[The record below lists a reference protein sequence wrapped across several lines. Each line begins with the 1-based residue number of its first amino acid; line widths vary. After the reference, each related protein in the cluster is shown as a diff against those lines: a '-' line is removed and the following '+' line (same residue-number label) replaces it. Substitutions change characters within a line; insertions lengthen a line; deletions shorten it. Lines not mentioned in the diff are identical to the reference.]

1 MPMHAPRPS
10 SIIHRIAPRASVAF
24 LLLGVALVLLSLAM
38 TACSKPAPPPAA
50 PEVTVAP
57 VIDQSISDWDEF
69 TGHFEAVQSVEVR
82 PRVTGFVQRVTYSE
96 GATVRQGDPLFV
108 IDPRPYEAE
117 VSRAEAVLEQVRTR
131 QALSH
136 QELDRARRLVST
148 EAISREELDGRTS
161 GAAEAA
167 ANVRAAEAA
176 LRTARLNLEWTTI
189 RAPITGRVGR
199 AEITA
204 GNLVQAGG
212 GPPNGSLLTT
222 IVSLDPIFVYFDSDE
237 QVYLKNVTAF
247 TALRSVPGARA
258 APRPVLIGLA
268 NETGFPHEGT
278 LDFVDNQID
287 RTAGTIRVRAVVR
300 NADHRFAPGLFARVR
315 LAGGQ
320 RRSATLVQDQSIG
333 TDQDRKFVL
342 VLKPDSTVEYR
353 AITVGR
359 VVDGLRIVDSGLKAG
374 ENVVING
381 QLRVRPGMKVAA
393 KHGAMLVA
401 SSASV
406 PAAVAK

>member
-1 MPMHAPRPS
+1 MPMHATDPS
-10 SIIHRIAPRASVAF
+10 LITHRGARRASAAVRAI
-24 LLLGVALVLLSLAM
+24 LLLAVGLLA
-38 TACSKPAPPPAA
+38 AGCSKPAPPPPP

-57 VIDQSISDWDEF
+57 VVDRQVSDWDEF

-82 PRVTGFVQRVTYSE
+82 PRVTGFVQQVMYSE
-96 GATVRQGDPLFV
+96 GATVRQGDPLFR

-117 VSRAEAVLEQVRTR
+117 AARAEAVLEQARTR
-131 QALSH
+131 HALSH
-136 QELDRARRLVST
+136 QELDRARRLVNT

-176 LRTARLNLEWTTI
+176 LRTARLNLEWTTV
-189 RAPITGRVGR
+189 RAPISGRVGR

-222 IVSLDPIFVYFDSDE
+222 IVSLDPIHVYFDGDE
-237 QVYLKNVTAF
+237 QVYLKNATAF
-247 TALRSVPGARA
+247 TALRSVPGARP
-258 APRPVLIGLA
+258 APRPVFIGLA
-268 NETGFPHEGT
+268 NEAGFPHQGT
-278 LDFVDNQID
+278 LDFVDNRID
-287 RTAGTIRVRAVVR
+287 PTAGTIRVRAVVR
-300 NADHRFAPGLFARVR
+300 NASHQFAPGLFARVR
-315 LAGGQ
+315 LGGGQ
-320 RRSATLVQDQSIG
+320 PRPAALIQDQSIG

-353 AITVGR
+353 AITIGR
-359 VVDGLRIVDSGLKAG
+359 VVDGLRIVDSGLKPG
-374 ENVVING
+374 ENIVING

-393 KHGAMLVA
+393 KRGAMLVTA
-401 SSASV
+401 SAPSPASV
-406 PAAVAK
+406 NK

>member
-1 MPMHAPRPS
+1 MSMHATDPS
-10 SIIHRIAPRASVAF
+10 PITHRSAPRASV
-24 LLLGVALVLLSLAM
+24 VVLAIGLMAA
-38 TACSKPAPPPAA
+38 ACAKPAPPPPP

-57 VIDQSISDWDEF
+57 VVSHPVSDWDEF

-82 PRVTGFVQRVTYSE
+82 PRVTGFVQRVTFSE
-96 GATVRQGDPLFV
+96 GATVREGDPLFL

-117 VSRAEAVLEQVRTR
+117 VARTEALLEQARTR
-131 QALSH
+131 EALSH

-148 EAISREELDGRTS
+148 EAISREELDGRAS

-189 RAPITGRVGR
+189 RAPISGRVGR

-212 GPPNGSLLTT
+212 GSPNGSVLTT

-237 QVYLKNVTAF
+237 QVYLKNVNAF
-247 TALRSVPGARA
+247 TALRSVPGARP
-258 APRPVLIGLA
+258 APRAVLIGLA
-268 NETGFPHEGT
+268 NEIGFPHEGT
-278 LDFVDNQID
+278 LDFVDNRID
-287 RTAGTIRVRAVVR
+287 RTAGTIRVRAVMR
-300 NADHRFAPGLFARVR
+300 NPAHQFAPGLFARVR

-320 RRSATLVQDQSIG
+320 TRDASLIQDQSIG

-359 VVDGLRIVDSGLKAG
+359 VVDGLRIVDSGLKPG

-393 KHGAMLVA
+393 KRGAMLVT
-401 SSASV
+401 ASV
-406 PAAVAK
+406 PASAPASVSK

>member
-1 MPMHAPRPS
+1 MHATDPS
-10 SIIHRIAPRASVAF
+10 PITHRNASRASVAV
-24 LLLGVALVLLSLAM
+24 VALGLLVA
-38 TACSKPAPPPAA
+38 ACSKPAPPPPP
-50 PEVTVAP
+50 PEVTVASVVDRP
-57 VIDQSISDWDEF
+57 ISDWDEF

-117 VSRAEAVLEQVRTR
+117 VAKAEAVLEQARTR

-167 ANVRAAEAA
+167 ATVRGAEAA

-204 GNLVQAGG
+204 GNLVQAGA
-212 GPPNGSLLTT
+212 PNGSLLTT
-222 IVSLDPIFVYFDSDE
+222 IVSLDPIYVYFDSDE
-237 QVYLKNVTAF
+237 QVYLKNATAF
-247 TALRSVPGARA
+247 TALRSVPGARP

-278 LDFVDNQID
+278 LDFVDNRVD

-300 NADHRFAPGLFARVR
+300 NTSHQFAPGLFARVR
-315 LAGGQ
+315 LAGG
-320 RRSATLVQDQSIG
+320 RTRNAALVQDQAIG

-353 AITVGR
+353 AVTVGR
-359 VVDGLRIVDSGLKAG
+359 VVDGLRIVDAGLRPG

-381 QLRVRPGMKVAA
+381 QLRVRPGMRVAA
-393 KHGAMLVA
+393 KRGAMLVA
-401 SSASV
+401 ASA
-406 PAAVAK
+406 PASAAAANK

>member
-1 MPMHAPRPS
+1 VR
-10 SIIHRIAPRASVAF
+10 PRAS
-24 LLLGVALVLLSLAM
+24 LVLLLAGLLAA
-38 TACSKPAPPPAA
+38 ACGKPAPATPL

-57 VIDQSISDWDEF
+57 VVDQSISESDEF

-82 PRVTGFVQRVTYSE
+82 PRVTGFVQRVTFSE

-117 VSRAEAVLEQVRTR
+117 VARAQAVLEQARTR
-131 QALSH
+131 QGLAQ
-136 QELDRARRLVST
+136 QELERAKRLVST
-148 EAISREELDGRTS
+148 QAISGEELDGRTS
-161 GAAEAA
+161 GLAEGGAT
-167 ANVRAAEAA
+167 VRAAEAA
-176 LRTARLNLEWTTI
+176 LRSARLNLEWTTV

-204 GNLVQAGG
+204 GNLVQAGSST
-212 GPPNGSLLTT
+212 GSPLTR
-222 IVSLDPIFVYFDSDE
+222 IVSLDPIYVYFDSDE
-237 QVYLKNVTAF
+237 QVYLKNAKAF
-247 TALRSVPGARA
+247 TALRSVPGARP
-258 APRPVLIGLA
+258 APRPVLVGLA
-268 NETGFPHEGT
+268 NEAGFPHAGT
-278 LDFVDNQID
+278 LDFVDNQVD
-287 RTAGTIRVRAVVR
+287 RTAGTIRVRAVVP
-300 NADHRFAPGLFARVR
+300 NPSHLFAPGLFARVR

-320 RRSATLVQDQSIG
+320 TRQASLIQDGSVG

-359 VVDGLRIVDSGLKAG
+359 VVDGLRIVESGLKPG

-393 KHGAMLVA
+393 KHSAMLVA
-401 SSASV
+401 ATASA
-406 PAAVAK
+406 PAAP